1 MAEDRSTTPLLQ
13 SIDASTEVTAPPP
26 ASLDDA
32 IESFTGGTSKAQLW
46 LAFLASLAWV
56 FDAQQTFI
64 NVFTDAQPTWH
75 STGGAAA
82 AAADTTQCS
91 LPRDSWA
98 WDHPK
103 CTSIISEWDLQCSP
117 AALVSLPASAFFI
130 GCLAGGLLL
139 ATLADS
145 RFGRKNML
153 FFTSLS
159 MSLSAA
165 LTAVSPNLFVY
176 SALRFVLGFSRA
188 TVGTNAL
195 VLATE
200 LVGRRWRVT
209 VGIMGFLCFTLGF
222 SSLPLMAYLLRNH
235 SWRILY
241 LLTSMLA
248 FIYSILVFFVLKE
261 SPRWLIVR
269 GRRDEAMQILGIN
282 TLEYLDVFEVEVE
295 EEEEGLFSSMR
306 VLYEKRWVFVRLV
319 VAMTVGFG
327 IGMVYYGLPL
337 ALGNLGTTN
346 LYVSVGLN
354 ALSEVPSNLLI
365 LVLIERM
372 SRRKA
377 LLGYSVLSGV
387 GCIVC
392 SVVGRSWW
400 RTVAEMVA
408 FFGGC
413 SGFGVLLV
421 YSVELFP
428 TKVRN
433 SAVMMVREA
442 LVVGG
447 AVAPVMI
454 AAGRDEEGVVSFG
467 MFGLVIVFSGLFVI
481 WLPETRG
488 RPIFDT
494 LEEEEKMEKK

>member
-1 MAEDRSTTPLLQ
+1 MAEDHSTTPLLQ
-13 SIDASTEVTAPPP
+13 PTDASTDEKAGPPP

-32 IESFTGGTSKAQLW
+32 IESFTGGTSKALLW

-75 STGGAAA
+75 STAGVGAADA
-82 AAADTTQCS
+82 TATQCS

-103 CTSIISEWDLQCSP
+103 CVSIISEWDLQCSP
-117 AALVSLPASAFFI
+117 AALVSLPGSAFFV

-153 FFTSLS
+153 FFSSLS

-176 SALRFVLGFSRA
+176 SSMRFVLGFSRA

-209 VGIMGFLCFTLGF
+209 VGIMGLLCFTLGF

-248 FIYSILVFFVLKE
+248 FIYSVIVFFVLKE
-261 SPRWLIVR
+261 SPRWLLVR
-269 GRRDEAMQILGIN
+269 GRRDEAMQILGIK
-282 TLEYLDVFEVEVE
+282 TLECCSDVFEAE
-295 EEEEGLFSSMR
+295 EEEEDGLFSSMR
-306 VLYEKRWVFVRLV
+306 VLYEKKWVFVRLV

-337 ALGNLGTTN
+337 ALGNLGTSN
-346 LYVSVGLN
+346 LY
-354 ALSEVPSNLLI
+354 
-365 LVLIERM
+365 
-372 SRRKA
+372 
-377 LLGYSVLSGV
+377 
-387 GCIVC
+387 C
-392 SVVGRSWW
+392 
-400 RTVAEMVA
+400 
-408 FFGGC
+408 
-413 SGFGVLLV
+413 
-421 YSVELFP
+421 
-428 TKVRN
+428 
-433 SAVMMVREA
+433 
-442 LVVGG
+442 
-447 AVAPVMI
+447 
-454 AAGRDEEGVVSFG
+454 GVVSDEGEELGGDDGEGGGGVGRGGGAGDDRRREGRGGGGVVQNVRIGDHVFG
-467 MFGLVIVFSGLFVI
+467 FVCCLVAGD
-481 WLPETRG
+481 ER
-488 RPIFDT
+488 
-494 LEEEEKMEKK
+494 